1 MQPTSQRLTAIRY
14 TLANFRVRGKSK
26 TGRPLDR
33 TSRAARRPIGL
44 FPACAV
50 RLVPME
56 LRRLVEGISSGPGD
70 SREHGREH
78 RVSVFGCPSARRL
91 LVASLIY
98 YGNRCAGLAR
108 VPRKGRENKRQ
119 CKHNN
124 YNMLQ

>member
-1 MQPTSQRLTAIRY
+1 MAHAGQELLPTS
-14 TLANFRVRGKSK
+14 VVH
-26 TGRPLDR
+26 P
-33 TSRAARRPIGL
+33 
-44 FPACAV
+44 
-50 RLVPME
+50 VPVK

-108 VPRKGRENKRQ
+108 VPRKGR
-119 CKHNN
+119 
-124 YNMLQ
+124 